1 MFIDWPLA
9 IMALSSAII
18 GCDAADSAGVE
29 VTDDLAGAGPVLD
42 EVSGMLKRR
51 LDDGAG
57 RGATGMAGTAPRG
70 EGGMFSADGR
80 WGAVRDIGGSIS
92 NGVMLQVSRV
102 AGVGVP
108 RRPSVDRRTVKTP
121 QRPPRIPW

>member
-29 VTDDLAGAGPVLD
+29 VADVADVAGAGPVLD

-51 LDDGAG
+51 LDEGVV

-70 EGGMFSADGR
+70 VGDTVRADAR
-80 WGAVRDIGGSIS
+80 WGAVRDIGNSIS
-92 NGVMLQVSRV
+92 SGVMLQVSRV
-102 AGVGVP
+102 AGVGV
-108 RRPSVDRRTVKTP
+108 RRGPSVDRRMAVVP
-121 QRPPRIPW
+121 